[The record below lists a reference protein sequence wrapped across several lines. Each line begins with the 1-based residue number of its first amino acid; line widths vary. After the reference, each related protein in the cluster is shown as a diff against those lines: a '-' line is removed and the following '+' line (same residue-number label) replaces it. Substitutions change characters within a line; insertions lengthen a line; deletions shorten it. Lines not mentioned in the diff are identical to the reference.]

1 MEQKY
6 TRKKLSVSVMIWNE
20 YDKERQNRREKKAD
34 KTLLMLWAV
43 FGGAQQIKER
53 SWASQKK

>member
-1 MEQKY
+1 MERKY